1 MRADAVKDA
10 LIARGIEANR
20 LDSAGFGEMKPID
33 TNTTPEGKAN
43 NRRVEF
49 IIIEQE

>member
-1 MRADAVKDA
+1 MNA
-10 LIARGIEANR
+10 LIDRGVEATR

-33 TNTTPEGKAN
+33 TNTTPQGKAN